1 MFIMDHVYK
10 KIYIIKRSKDYNG
23 VSVFHWNRSSACI
36 CCFLAYR
43 HIGFLSLSIN
53 IYFAFYFFA
62 TIYKILCNVI
72 QIRTKDM
79 YQAQYTFL
87 MTLIS
92 ITHEYAIFHSM
103 VTLHIT
109 LLRVRLQRRLSSFW
123 ASIFNHALQRIQCIL
138 RNSIH
143 LHIFDKY
150 MQIVSVL
157 SFRKLVFRRLFHLI
171 A

>member
-1 MFIMDHVYK
+1 MGFLFFIE
-10 KIYIIKRSKDYNG
+10 IRIR
-23 VSVFHWNRSSACI
+23 
-36 CCFLAYR
+36 LAYVAFW

-72 QIRTKDM
+72 QIRT
-79 YQAQYTFL
+79 AQYTFL

-171 A
+171 AYWIKWLVTFISENRI

>member
-1 MFIMDHVYK
+1 
-10 KIYIIKRSKDYNG
+10 
-23 VSVFHWNRSSACI
+23 
-36 CCFLAYR
+36 
-43 HIGFLSLSIN
+43 
-53 IYFAFYFFA
+53 
-62 TIYKILCNVI
+62 
-72 QIRTKDM
+72 M

-171 A
+171 AYWIKWLVTFISENRI